1 LRSPK
6 ANLALFFAVETLAMA
21 TMVCLLG
28 VSRRLACEE
37 FLGLCTTPSGA
48 GLILGIA
55 AILGELAMLNVVLR
69 LERPMWGALLMF
81 GLVALFAFFVLLTV
95 LPWPTS
101 MFLPAPY
108 ARLLA
113 GWHFLLAVLLLA
125 FGLVG
130 GAIETFGRL
139 GRVAGGRR
147 SGDGWGAA

>member
-1 LRSPK
+1 MRNPK
-6 ANLALFFAVETLAMA
+6 ASLALFFAVETLAIA
-21 TMVCLLG
+21 TMVALLG
-28 VSRRLACEE
+28 VSRRLPCQE

-55 AILGELAMLNVVLR
+55 AIVGELAMLNVVLR

-81 GLVALFAFFVLLTV
+81 GLVALFAGLVLLMT

-113 GWHFLLAVLLLA
+113 GWHFLLVLFLVA
-125 FGLVG
+125 FGLVA
-130 GAIETFGRL
+130 GAAEAFGRL
-139 GRVAGGRR
+139 GRVAAGRR
-147 SGDGWGAA
+147 SGDSCGAA